1 MKLAFLGLGKMGTPM
16 VRRLLAAGHEVTVWN
31 RTNSSAEAL
40 IFEGARVASTPA
52 GAIQAQDAIL
62 SSLKDDATHEELF
75 FGPIGGKPDEKTFS
89 LIDAVA
95 PGQLHIALSTLSIP
109 LSRRFTEEHAKRGQ
123 FFVGAPVFGRPNVAA
138 EGRLWIA
145 VAGADKAIAKARPAL
160 DPLSRGITVV
170 GTEPWQAHALKL
182 GGNFMIAS
190 VIQTLSEAMAF
201 ATSQG
206 IDPETF
212 VTTVNSAL
220 FQSPFYEAYAKVML
234 HPPEQPGATI
244 QLGAKDTRLFRE
256 AGAAA
261 GFASGLGAYLA
272 AQLDQTIAAGLGE
285 ADWPVS
291 QYQIAQKQARHKSRQ
306 ISDAE
311 QQTATAP
318 LEIASL
324 L

>member
-31 RTNSSAEAL
+31 RTRSSAEAL
-40 IFEGARVASTPA
+40 VSEGARVASTPA
-52 GAIQAQDAIL
+52 EAIHAQDAIL

-75 FGPIGGKPDEKTFS
+75 FGANPI
-89 LIDAVA
+89 IDAIA
-95 PGQLHIALSTLSIP
+95 SGQLHISLSTISVP

-123 FFVGAPVFGRPNVAA
+123 LFVGAPVFGRPNVAA
-138 EGRLWIA
+138 DGRLWIA
-145 VAGADKAIAKARPAL
+145 AAGSDDAVAKARPL
-160 DPLSRGITVV
+160 LEPLSRGITVV

-190 VIQTLSEAMAF
+190 MIQTLSEAMAF

-256 AGAAA
+256 AGHAA
-261 GFASGLGAYLA
+261 GFDSGLGAYLA

-285 ADWPVS
+285 SDWPVS
-291 QYQIAQKQARHKSRQ
+291 QYQIAQKQVAPKS
-306 ISDAE
+306 
-311 QQTATAP
+311 
-318 LEIASL
+318 
-324 L
+324 